1 MEKNLKNNN
10 KNSLMMVVKETVV
23 LILLLLFFFFL
34 KSNTIE
40 LFKIPTGSMEPTLY
54 GANDMGKGF
63 GDHLFVLRGAYGL
76 SSRIKVPFVNWRIP
90 LPDYRIMLPGMSL
103 PKSGDVV
110 VFENPTNTKID
121 YIKRCAG
128 TPGDKISIST
138 NGYLVVN
145 GEIFTNSP
153 AQAQYVHYTNQGLL
167 GDKFNVVENQIYEIA
182 LGNLFAT
189 AKTNLIVKNELIT
202 KISNQIGNLKKAK
215 IIFNQ
220 FLFPTHSRQNQ
231 ENRFRMEKRL
241 HSIFKKFIKLK
252 NFDKIKDCVL
262 INGRPY
268 REVEKEIKN
277 KTSKINP
284 IFDDIVSEVIV
295 PENSFFMLGDNSPHS
310 ADSRFWGFVPLNL
323 IKGRAWCVYLP
334 IKRAKMIR

>member
-1 MEKNLKNNN
+1 KNNEN
-10 KNSLMMVVKETVV
+10 NSLMMIVKETVV

-103 PKSGDVV
+103 PKVGDVV

-128 TPGDKISIST
+128 APGDKIKIRK
-138 NGYLVVN
+138 GKLYVN
-145 GEIFTNSP
+145 DKIFTNSP
-153 AQAQYVHYTNQGLL
+153 AQAQYVHYTNEGLL
-167 GDKFNVVENQIYEIA
+167 GDKFNVVESQIKQIA
-182 LGNLFAT
+182 LTTLFAI
-189 AKTNLIVKNELIT
+189 AKTNQLVKNELIT
-202 KISNQIGNLKKAK
+202 KITNQTGNSRKAK
-215 IIFNQ
+215 IILNQ
-220 FLFPTHSRQNQ
+220 FMNPSFSGQNQ
-231 ENRFRMEKRL
+231 ESRVTMQRLLPTFEKY
-241 HSIFKKFIKLK
+241 IKLK
-252 NFDKIKDCVL
+252 KIDKIKDCIL
-262 INGRPY
+262 INGKPY
-268 REVEKEIKN
+268 REVEKEILN
-277 KTSKINP
+277 RTSTINP
-284 IFDDIVSEVIV
+284 IFDNIVSEVIV
-295 PENSFFMLGDNSPHS
+295 PTNSFFMLGDNSAHS
-310 ADSRFWGFVPLNL
+310 ADSRYWGFAPLDF

>member
-1 MEKNLKNNN
+1 MEKKLKNNEN
-10 KNSLMMVVKETVV
+10 NNLMMIVKETVV

-90 LPDYRIMLPGMSL
+90 LPNYRFMLPGMSL
-103 PKSGDVV
+103 PKVGDVV
-110 VFENPTNTKID
+110 VFENPTNEKID

-128 TPGDKISIST
+128 TPGDRISIST
-138 NGYLVVN
+138 NGYLYVN

-153 AQAQYVHYTNQGLL
+153 AQAQYVHYTNKGLL
-167 GDKFNVVENQIYEIA
+167 GDKFRVVKYQINEIA
-182 LGNLFAT
+182 LQSLFAI
-189 AKTNLIVKNELIT
+189 AKTNQLVKNELIT
-202 KISNQIGNLKKAK
+202 KISNQTGNSRNAE
-215 IIFNQ
+215 IILNQ
-220 FLFPTHSRQNQ
+220 FINTSFSRLNQ
-231 ENRFRMEKRL
+231 ESKITMQRL
-241 HSIFKKFIKLK
+241 LPTFKKYIKLK
-252 NFDKIKDCVL
+252 KIDKIKDCVL

-268 REVEKEIKN
+268 REIEKEIQN
-277 KTSKINP
+277 RTSTIDPVFSN
-284 IFDDIVSEVIV
+284 IVSEIIV
-295 PENSFFMLGDNSPHS
+295 PENSFFMLGDNSSRS
-310 ADSRFWGFVPLNL
+310 ADSRYWGFAPLDL